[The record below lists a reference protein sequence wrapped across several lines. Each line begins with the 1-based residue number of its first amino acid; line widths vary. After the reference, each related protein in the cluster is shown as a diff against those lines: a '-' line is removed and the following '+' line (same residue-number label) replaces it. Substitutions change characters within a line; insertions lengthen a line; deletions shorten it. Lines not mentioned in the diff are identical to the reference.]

1 MSTNQWDEIKKL
13 AADFQR
19 TQLSSSLQRLG
30 DRNCVEIVKKLI
42 ELDLI
47 KVIFTCDGKE
57 YLTPDHLQKEIEE
70 ELIVNG
76 GRIELTQLVTIL
88 NVDLVHIEARA
99 GDLVRSTANDPANR
113 ISLIQGRLI
122 SREYKDKLAEEI
134 NEKLAVTGKVT
145 VEELTK
151 QYDLPSDF
159 IDKEIISSRLGT
171 IIKGSRDQYK
181 TRTILTDSYVKHY
194 HCKIR
199 GVLSAITKPTSLS
212 SLASR
217 YQFPDDIFNSMSFMA
232 LFVVTHFF
240 LCRYD

>member
-19 TQLSSSLQRLG
+19 TQLASSLQRLG

-57 YLTPDHLQKEIEE
+57 YLTPEHLQKEIED

-99 GDLVRSTANDPANR
+99 GDLVRSTSSDPDNK
-113 ISLIQGRLI
+113 ITLTQGRLI

-145 VEELTK
+145 IEELTK

-159 IDKEIISSRLGT
+159 IDQEILSPRLGT
-171 IIKGSRDQYK
+171 IIKGSRDRFK

-194 HCKIR
+194 HYKIR
-199 GVLSAITKPTSLS
+199 GVLSAITRPTSLP
-212 SLASR
+212 SLATR
-217 YQFPDDIFNSMSFMA
+217 YKFPEDIFNSEFRKRFYK
-232 LFVVTHFF
+232 L
-240 LCRYD
+240 